1 MHSQPGARAR
11 HEAGERRKRGA
22 SRRGKLAAE
31 VRMPATLARLSAD
44 EPVDAISAAL
54 HEGGAVIVDG
64 FLAPRAVEAITAEVA
79 APLAAA
85 DPAMKHLNP
94 ALQWFFG
101 DRTRHV
107 SGMAARSRTFATEVL
122 VHPVYLGVCDRVLL
136 PSCAR
141 YQLNLGHL
149 ISRGPG
155 AAAQLLHRDELVW
168 VHVPRPHP
176 ELQVASMVA
185 LVDFRAENG
194 ATRVVPGSHRWPHD
208 RKPEEHEIAD
218 ADMPA
223 GSAVLYLGSTLHGAG
238 TNATAGE
245 WRHGLH
251 VSYVLGWLRTE
262 ENNYLAVPPEIA
274 ATLPRAAQ
282 EVLGYAVHDAIRSAG
297 GYLGM
302 LGLRDPVELM
312 QEGRLG

>member
-1 MHSQPGARAR
+1 
-11 HEAGERRKRGA
+11 
-22 SRRGKLAAE
+22 
-31 VRMPATLARLSAD
+31 MPARVAHLPVCAPAD
-44 EPVDAISAAL
+44 DVTAAL
-54 HEGGAVIVDG
+54 QQDGAVVVDG
-64 FLAPRAVEAITAEVA
+64 FLERRAVDAIQAEVA

-85 DPAMKHLNP
+85 DPGMKHLNP
-94 ALQWFFG
+94 AIQFFFG

-107 SGMAARSRTFATEVL
+107 SGMAAHSRTFATEVL
-122 VHPVYLGVCDRVLL
+122 THPIYLGVCDRVLG

-185 LVDFRAENG
+185 LVDFRRENG
-194 ATRVVPGSHRWPHD
+194 ATRVVPGSHRWSHD
-208 RKPEEHEIAD
+208 RKPEEGEIAD
-218 ADMPA
+218 AEMPA
-223 GSAVLYLGSTLHGAG
+223 GSAVLYLGSTIHGAG
-238 TNATAGE
+238 ANATASE

-274 ATLPRAAQ
+274 RRYPRETQ
-282 EVLGYAVHDAIRSAG
+282 EILGYAVHDAIRSAG

-302 LGLRDPVELM
+302 VGLRDPVELM
-312 QEGRLG
+312 QEGTLGG

>member
-1 MHSQPGARAR
+1 MPA
-11 HEAGERRKRGA
+11 
-22 SRRGKLAAE
+22 KLAHL
-31 VRMPATLARLSAD
+31 PAHESL
-44 EPVDAISAAL
+44 DAITAAL
-54 HEGGAVIVDG
+54 QQDGGVIVDG
-64 FLAPRAVEAITAEVA
+64 FLERGAVEAIRREVE

-85 DPAMKHLNP
+85 DPGMKHLNP
-94 ALQWFFG
+94 AIQFFYG
-101 DRTRHV
+101 DKTRHV
-107 SGMAARSRTFATEVL
+107 SGMAAVSRTFATEVL
-122 VHPVYLGVCDRVLL
+122 IHPVYLGVCDRVLL

-149 ISRGPG
+149 IARGPF
-155 AAAQLLHRDELVW
+155 ASAQLLHRDELVW

-194 ATRVVPGSHRWPHD
+194 ATRVVPGSQRWPHD
-208 RKPEEHEIAD
+208 RKPEPHEIAD
-218 ADMPA
+218 AEMAA
-223 GSAVLYLGSTLHGAG
+223 GSAVLYLGSTIHGAG
-238 TNATAGE
+238 ANTTAGE
-245 WRHGLH
+245 WRLGLH

-262 ENNYLAVPPEIA
+262 ENNYLAVPPAIA

-312 QEGRLG
+312 QEGKLG

>member
-1 MHSQPGARAR
+1 MPA
-11 HEAGERRKRGA
+11 
-22 SRRGKLAAE
+22 KLAH
-31 VRMPATLARLSAD
+31 L
-44 EPVDAISAAL
+44 PVHASPDVITAAL
-54 HEGGAVIVDG
+54 QEDGGVIVDG
-64 FLAPRAVEAITAEVA
+64 FLERGAVEAIRREVA
-79 APLAAA
+79 APLAAS
-85 DPAMKHLNP
+85 DPGMKHLNP
-94 ALQWFFG
+94 AIQFFYG

-107 SGMAARSRTFATEVL
+107 SGMAAVSRTFATEVL
-122 VHPVYLGVCDRVLL
+122 THPVYLGVCDRVLL

-149 ISRGPG
+149 IARGPG
-155 AAAQLLHRDELVW
+155 ATAQLLHRDELVW

-176 ELQVASMVA
+176 ELQLASMVA

-194 ATRVVPGSHRWPHD
+194 ATRVVPGSQRWPHD
-208 RKPEEHEIAD
+208 RKPEPDEIAD
-218 ADMPA
+218 AEMAA
-223 GSAVLYLGSTLHGAG
+223 GSAVLYLGSTIHGAG
-238 TNATAGE
+238 TNSTATE
-245 WRHGLH
+245 WRLGLH

-262 ENNYLAVPPEIA
+262 ENNYLAVPPAIA

-312 QEGRLG
+312 QEGKLG

>member
-1 MHSQPGARAR
+1 VTA
-11 HEAGERRKRGA
+11 K
-22 SRRGKLAAE
+22 
-31 VRMPATLARLSAD
+31 LARLSVH
-44 EPVDAISAAL
+44 EPVDAITAAL
-54 HEGGAVIVDG
+54 QEEGGVIVDG
-64 FLAPRAVEAITAEVA
+64 FLEPRAVAAIRSEVA
-79 APLAAA
+79 EPLAAA

-141 YQLNLGHL
+141 YQLNIGHL

-155 AAAQLLHRDELVW
+155 ATAQLLHRDELVW
-168 VHVPRPHP
+168 IHVPRPHP

-208 RKPEEHEIAD
+208 RKPEEHEISD
-218 ADMPA
+218 AEMPA
-223 GSAVLYLGSTLHGAG
+223 GSAVLYLGTTLHGAG
-238 TNATAGE
+238 TNATVSE

-312 QEGRLG
+312 QEGELGR